1 MKINETWLGITGIIL
16 ILSGIFFI
24 LGISVPRLQF
34 LINIILIGFGIIL
47 IITSNK
53 KTKFLGTG
61 VILLILGLYIL
72 IDFSRPVY
80 KFDSNFND
88 ISPQI
93 TFINN
98 PTGIISIVLI
108 IIGIILI
115 IMGIKSKK

>member
-1 MKINETWLGITGIIL
+1 MKINETWLGIIGIIL

-47 IITSNK
+47 IITSNR

-80 KFDSNFND
+80 KFDSNLND